1 MKDEAE
7 EADTFEQLEVFS
19 DKMKKCIRYL
29 LAPSLSEMG
38 LKSYHILIMLQIER
52 HGGLSQKEI
61 REHVPF
67 DKSRVSMIVSELIAM
82 GLAVD
87 ESIGKTSSIRL
98 TENGSKAC
106 DTFRSK
112 VNHLNGEILSAL
124 DEKDH
129 QEFLRCMAILNARI
143 DELIAQH
150 ELGSGLFAENNPVK
164 HEILN

>member
-1 MKDEAE
+1 MKEGAE

-29 LAPSLSEMG
+29 IAPGLSEMG
-38 LKSYHILIMLQIER
+38 LKSYHILILLQIER

-67 DKSRVSMIVSELIAM
+67 DKSRVSMIVSELTAM

-87 ESIGKTSSIRL
+87 EGIGKTSSIRL
-98 TENGSKAC
+98 TENGSAAC

-124 DEKDH
+124 DEKDLR
-129 QEFLRCMAILNARI
+129 EFLRCMAILNARI

-150 ELGSGLFAENNPVK
+150 DLCSGHFAENTPAK
-164 HEILN
+164 HDSSD